1 MTRKYNIICTEK
13 YLLIIDD
20 SQITDGDYCLANA
33 KTYNNEIVT
42 YRKSPC
48 PPPFVSN
55 LNILKKIIAHL
66 PLNGSPILNGV
77 CLLPPLPDEAKDW
90 ARSQWSCQPDD
101 YEELYYDGL
110 EMGYNAAKEKY
121 VQLIEKQ
128 ISDFTHD
135 LRESTSNYIKQN
147 CEGAL
152 FGLKRLRQSLQQP
165 KTPIGFEC
173 EIEYIG
179 FQDEGDL
186 EVPKS
191 FINSQGLTQWAGQYT
206 Y

>member
-1 MTRKYNIICTEK
+1 MTHKIICTEK
-13 YLLIIDD
+13 YLLIVDD
-20 SQITDGDYCLANA
+20 SQITEGDWHIKINKNKVGNYPLDSVNPN
-33 KTYNNEIVT
+33 KGRY
-42 YRKSPC
+42 
-48 PPPFVSN
+48 
-55 LNILKKIIAHL
+55 KKIIAHL
-66 PLNGSPILNGV
+66 PLNGASILDGV
-77 CLLPPLPDEAKDW
+77 DLLPPLPDEAKDW
-90 ARSQWSCQPDD
+90 ARSQWSCEPDD
-101 YEELYYDGL
+101 YEDLYYDGL

-165 KTPIGFEC
+165 KMPIGFEC
-173 EIEYIG
+173 EIEYIS

-191 FINSQGLTQWAGQYT
+191 FINSQGLTQWAGKYT

>member
-1 MTRKYNIICTEK
+1 MTHKIICTEN
-13 YLLIIDD
+13 YLLIVDD
-20 SQITDGDYCLANA
+20 SQITEGDWYFWKVTNSVQKAKKDSLDRLPTSKDG
-33 KTYNNEIVT
+33 
-42 YRKSPC
+42 S
-48 PPPFVSN
+48 S
-55 LNILKKIIAHL
+55 KIIAHL
-66 PLNGSPILNGV
+66 PLNGASILDWVNT
-77 CLLPPLPDEAKDW
+77 LPSLPDEAKDW
-90 ARSQWSCQPDD
+90 ARSQWSCEPDD
-101 YEELYYDGL
+101 YEDLYYDGL

-165 KTPIGFEC
+165 KMPIGFNLEAKDT
-173 EIEYIG
+173 YIKNG
-179 FQDEGDL
+179 ILVKTEWVGM
-186 EVPKS
+186 
-191 FINSQGLTQWAGQYT
+191 YT